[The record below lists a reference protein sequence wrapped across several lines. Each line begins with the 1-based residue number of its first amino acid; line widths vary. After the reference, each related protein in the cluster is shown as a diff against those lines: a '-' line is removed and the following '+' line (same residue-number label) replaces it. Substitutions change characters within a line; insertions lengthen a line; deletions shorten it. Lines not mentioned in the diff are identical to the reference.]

1 MNSVTKTDF
10 RRFFYT
16 ILGIFILGA
25 GVALAVRA
33 GLGTS
38 PLDVLIELLHFRIGI
53 SVGRITFA
61 AQILM
66 VVIALVLWPKTIGI
80 GTLMAMFLTQ
90 FPIDLVYGLVGTYE
104 NFYIN
109 LFLCV
114 TGTVLTAF
122 GAAVIV
128 RAGLGMG
135 TYEAL
140 TFSISNRF
148 QIKYLYVKYGLE
160 AIFLLLLIIFHG
172 TIGIGTLISYL
183 FLGKLITVFIPLTE
197 KWISFPK

>member
-1 MNSVTKTDF
+1 MNCAMKIDLK
-10 RRFFYT
+10 RLFYT
-16 ILGIFILGA
+16 ALGIMILGA

-53 SVGRITFA
+53 SVGRLTFI

-66 VVIALVLWPKTIGI
+66 VTIALVLWPKTIGI
-80 GTLMAMFLTQ
+80 GTVMAMFLTQ
-90 FPIDLVYGLVGTYE
+90 FPLDLVYELVGTYE
-104 NFYIN
+104 SFYLN

-114 TGTVLTAF
+114 SGTVLTAL
-122 GAAVIV
+122 GAAVIIH
-128 RAGLGMG
+128 AGLGMG

-148 QIKYLYVKYGLE
+148 KIKYLYVKYGLD
-160 AIFLLLLIIFHG
+160 AIFMLLLIIFHG

-183 FLGKLITVFIPLTE
+183 FLGKLITVFLPILE
-197 KWISFPK
+197 KRIVFGN

>member
-1 MNSVTKTDF
+1 MNSETKIDI
-10 RRFFYT
+10 RRLFYT
-16 ILGIFILGA
+16 VLGIAILGA

-38 PLDVLIELLHFRIGI
+38 PLDVLIELVHFKIGI
-53 SVGRITFA
+53 SVGRLTFFC
-61 AQILM
+61 QVMM
-66 VVIALVLWPKTIGI
+66 VVIALILWPKTIGI
-80 GTLMAMFLTQ
+80 GTVMAMFLTQ
-90 FPIDLVYGLVGTYE
+90 FPIDLVYDLVGTYDS
-104 NFYIN
+104 FYIN

-114 TGTVLTAF
+114 IGTALTAF
-122 GAAVIV
+122 GAAVII

-148 QIKYLYVKYGLE
+148 KIKYLYVKYGLE
-160 AIFLLLLIIFHG
+160 AIFLLLLILFHG

-183 FLGKLITVFIPLTE
+183 FLGKLITVFIPVTE
-197 KWISFPK
+197 KWISFPD